1 MKGENII
8 FEGDLNVAGN
18 IEVHGKLIVN
28 GDVHERPKTD
38 EPGAEKNL
46 IISKDACVLVCGD
59 VTAKNINADKCGCL
73 MLAGGLPD
81 DEFIK
86 EYSK

>member
-1 MKGENII
+1 M
-8 FEGDLNVAGN
+8 GDLNVDGD
-18 IEVHGKLIVN
+18 IVIHGKLIVN
-28 GDVHERPKTD
+28 GDIHEKQNTN
-38 EPGAEKNL
+38 ESGASKNL
-46 IISKDACVLVCGD
+46 ILSKDACVLVCGD

-73 MLAGGLPD
+73 MLAGGMPD